1 MHIKIP
7 SEIVL
12 EGIGYDVGHI
22 AAHQCDMMLESI
34 AANVLHQLLEVI
46 DLRHGDAA
54 VHSVGIV
61 RNLAFAYISA
71 DPTGSIVGRNAEE
84 GEVSLADLGIDGAK
98 GTYLAKGATQ
108 NAEWSKLEVVVSDEG
123 PREITTVCADALV
136 AVVGEVVVPVGQGRS
151 VARSKAESQHRHST
165 CDVGFAGARDAHIS
179 EHGHGD
185 TGCAAIVL
193 LQRVPALQGE
203 SINLVGLDPSLD
215 GHSELGLH
223 TQLLLIG
230 SGHLGVGMNIIQLLK
245 QSRIVVSD
253 LLCGK
258 QNLRQVGRNNGD
270 TAALEELL
278 AGTTGVEAER
288 ACADLAN
295 AAMTQAS
302 YDAADASELVHV
314 LLELLAI
321 DAVSVETGEGEGD
334 AILIEV
340 IADRNLAAE
349 SIATAIQI
357 NLVVVVVAGLN
368 QHGHIEFGT
377 EDGVDDANLIAEI
390 GKTDQNTVDLI
401 AVGAEELRILDAVL
415 KRLDG
420 TGARWCSIFGK
431 DDIFVALLVERLEQ
445 LFLNVS
451 CEF

>member
-7 SEIVL
+7 SEIVF

-22 AAHQCDMMLESI
+22 AAHQCDMMLKAV

-46 DLRHGDAA
+46 DLRHGDAT

-61 RNLAFAYISA
+61 RNLAFAHVSA
-71 DPTGSIVGRNAEE
+71 DLTGSIVGRDTEE
-84 GEVSLADLGIDGAK
+84 GEVTFADLGIHSAEGAH
-98 GTYLAKGATQ
+98 LAECAAQ
-108 NAEWSKLEVVVSDEG
+108 NAERRELEVVVSNERA
-123 PREITTVCADALV
+123 REIAAVCADALV
-136 AVVGEVVVPVGQGRS
+136 AVVGEVVVPIGECWSISRS
-151 VARSKAESQHRHST
+151 QAESKHRHSS
-165 CDVGFAGARDAHIS
+165 CDISLASARDAHIA

-193 LQRVPALQGE
+193 LQRVPTLQGE

-223 TQLLLIG
+223 AQLLLIG

-258 QNLRQVGRNNGD
+258 QNLRQVGRYNGD

-295 AAMTQAS
+295 AAVAQADH
-302 YDAADASELVHV
+302 YAADASKLIDI

-340 IADRNLAAE
+340 VADRNLAAE
-349 SIATAIQI
+349 GIATAIQI

-368 QHGHIEFGT
+368 EHGHIEFGT
-377 EDGVDDANLIAEI
+377 EDGVDDTNLIAEI

-401 AVGAEELRILDAVL
+401 AVGAEELCILDAVL
-415 KRLDG
+415 KGLDG
-420 TGARWCSIFGK
+420 TGARWSSILGK